1 LWLTNSFWM
10 RFFVF
15 LILALSLMGCAKR
28 GYITGGVKDTIPP
41 VIKLSDPKNFSTS
54 FTKKEIKIYFDE
66 YVKLK
71 DLNKQLIVSP
81 PMKNA
86 PDIGPSSA
94 TKILTIRIKDTL
106 VPNTTYSFNF
116 GQSIQDNNEGNP
128 LSQFKYVF
136 STGTYID
143 SLQLSGTISDAFE
156 KKPDNFVTVMLYD
169 YSPTFTDSIV
179 YKQVPRYVT
188 NTLDSSA
195 QFNLTNLKA
204 GKYFLLALKDANSNN
219 LFNPKTD
226 KIAFVQDTVTI
237 PSENTYKLTL
247 FKEKNNFKALKPTQA
262 SGNRL
267 LLGFEGDAANSRVSI
282 AAGTENIPV
291 ITTPYPKKDSLQLWF
306 KPLKADSLQVRIEKE
321 NYEKTFWIKYKTQK
335 SDTLQL
341 SAQQSGTLHFRETF
355 TLNSTT
361 PIQKMNPELIRL
373 IRKDSTA
380 VPFQTKYH
388 EERQQILFEFDKDP
402 LEKYTLFVHK
412 GAVTDYLERSNDSL
426 LYRFS
431 TREHSEYGNLKLRL
445 EGVKSFPFLVELLNN
460 KGDIIA
466 TEYSQNKT
474 EFDFNLLQP
483 NMFTIRIIYDENK
496 NGKWDTG
503 SFLQRK
509 QPEKVYYF
517 PTEIDVRANWDVD
530 QTLQLP
536 EN

>member
-1 LWLTNSFWM
+1 
-10 RFFVF
+10 
-15 LILALSLMGCAKR
+15 MGCAKR

-66 YVKLK
+66 YIKLK

-81 PMKNA
+81 PLKNA
-86 PDIGPSSA
+86 PEIIPTSA
-94 TKILTIRIKDTL
+94 TKILTIKIKDTL
-106 VPNTTYSFNF
+106 SPNTTYSFNF

-156 KKPDNFVTVMLYD
+156 KKPDNFVTVMLYE
-169 YSPTFTDSIV
+169 YSPTFTDSII

-204 GKYFLLALKDANSNN
+204 GKYLLLALKDANSNN

-237 PSENTYKLTL
+237 PSENQYKLSL
-247 FKEKNNFKALKPTQA
+247 FKEKNNFKALKPSQA

-267 LLGFEGDAANSRVSI
+267 LLGYEGLADGSKVSI
-282 AAGTENIPV
+282 SNEIEEIPV

-306 KPLKADSLQVRIEKE
+306 KPLKSDSLQVKIEKE
-321 NYEKTFWIKYKTQK
+321 AYAKTYWIKYKSQK
-335 SDTLQL
+335 PDTLQL

-355 TLNSTT
+355 SLNSTT
-361 PIQKMNPELIRL
+361 PVKKINKDLLRL

-380 VPFQTKYH
+380 VPFTTKYL
-388 EERQQILFEFDKDP
+388 EEPQQIQIEFNKDP
-402 LEKYTLFVHK
+402 LEKYTLFVDK
-412 GAVTDYLERSNDSL
+412 EAITDYLDRSNDSL

-431 TREHSEYGNLKLRL
+431 TKEHSEYGNLKLRL

-460 KGDIIA
+460 KGDVIA

-530 QTLQLP
+530 QTLLLP